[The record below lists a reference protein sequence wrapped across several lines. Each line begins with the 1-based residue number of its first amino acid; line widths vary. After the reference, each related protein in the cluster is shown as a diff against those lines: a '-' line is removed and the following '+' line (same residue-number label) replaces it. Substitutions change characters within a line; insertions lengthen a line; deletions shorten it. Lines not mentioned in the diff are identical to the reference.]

1 MLERLEVSIIHLNN
15 LERTKRI
22 DAEFYSTENLHAS
35 ETMARKQIKSIQDV
49 CLVSDGN
56 HMSISYDFQ
65 ETGIPYYR
73 GQDTCHTFIEDASPV
88 CISEKSYRLSVML
101 RSHIHKGDVLL
112 SIVGTVGNSSLV
124 YEDNEA
130 TCSCKLAILRPQ
142 DKDIYSEYLAV
153 FCKTKYGQNQ
163 IQKFRRGTV
172 QTGLLL
178 EDMDQISIPVLNTE
192 FQEKI
197 VDITE
202 NMYSLN
208 SQAQQLY
215 LTAKNLLLTDLG
227 LIDYT
232 PSKEQISV
240 RSFKD
245 IVNMG
250 RLDAEYYQP
259 KYDDLFVLLDKL
271 PTKLLGEIVD
281 IKKSIEPG
289 STYYGDYGV
298 PFIRVSDVS
307 TTEIS
312 APSIRIPYNIVP
324 SIEEL
329 YPKKDTILF
338 SKDGSVGI
346 AYKMEEDI
354 EAVTSGALLHF
365 HIKNNE
371 EILPDYLTLVLNSD
385 IVQLQAERDASG
397 AIIQHWKPND
407 IANVVIPIFPYKV
420 QKEISDNMQQ
430 AFALRRRA
438 QKLQKIAIMA
448 VEIAIEKD
456 EITAI
461 AYINDNRI

>member
-88 CISEKSYRLSVML
+88 CISEKSYRLPVML

-130 TCSCKLAILRPQ
+130 TRSCKLAILRPQ

-178 EDMDQISIPVLNTE
+178 EDMDQIFVPTLDLS

-197 VDITE
+197 VDIIKQMHVL
-202 NMYSLN
+202 NAQAKGYYS
-208 SQAQQLY
+208 
-215 LTAKNLLLTDLG
+215 TAENLLLSELG
-227 LIDYT
+227 LSEYI
-232 PSKEQISV
+232 PLQEQISV

-245 IVNMG
+245 LLHASRMDV
-250 RLDAEYYQP
+250 EYFQP
-259 KYDDLFVLLDKL
+259 KYDDFEQVIKGYKKGFTTPGNTFELIKTKCSKDLPEYSYVEIGDIDIGNGRAEYNVVPIDELPDNAKIMTQAGDLL
-271 PTKLLGEIVD
+271 
-281 IKKSIEPG
+281 
-289 STYYGDYGV
+289 
-298 PFIRVSDVS
+298 VS
-307 TTEIS
+307 TV
-312 APSIRIPYNIVP
+312 RPYRGAVA
-324 SIEEL
+324 
-329 YPKKDTILF
+329 IL
-338 SKDGSVGI
+338 KENNYLV
-346 AYKMEEDI
+346 
-354 EAVTSGALLHF
+354 SGAFTVLRERGGYPAETLQVLFRTPIYKDWLLKF
-365 HIKNNE
+365 NVGTSYPVIKDE
-371 EILPDYLTLVLNSD
+371 DVLN
-385 IVQLQAERDASG
+385 I
-397 AIIQHWKPND
+397 P
-407 IANVVIPIFPYKV
+407 IPIFEDDIHDKV
-420 QKEISDNMQQ
+420 RKCIRESHSMISHSKELLET
-430 AFALRRRA
+430 A
-438 QKLQKIAIMA
+438 KCA
-448 VEIAIEKD
+448 VEIAIEQD
-456 EITAI
+456 EEMTIK
-461 AYINDNRI
+461 YLEDNLQLK